1 MKFDIINDNT
11 QSQYITF
18 CDSVYHSG
26 IWHYPDWVKF
36 QLASGRG
43 KAAHNFAIM
52 DDNNQIDTLLSKY
65 LTDNLPLNIYDNCIF
80 RLRVKLFI
88 NKRGQA
94 KIIKTFSD
102 TPKILVRQINSL
114 LEDVKFQPAENN
126 KKSCSFTA
134 NVMLLIDFTKPWD
147 LE

>member
-1 MKFDIINDNT
+1 MKQLLIIIISSLCVNAY
-11 QSQYITF
+11 SQELEKYYPIF
-18 CDSVYHSG
+18 SYKG
-26 IWHYPDWVKF
+26 ISH
-36 QLASGRG
+36 QLV
-43 KAAHNFAIM
+43 IM

-102 TPKILVRQINSL
+102 TPKVLVRQINSL

>member
-1 MKFDIINDNT
+1 MKQLLIIIISSLCVNAY
-11 QSQYITF
+11 SQELEKYYPIF
-18 CDSVYHSG
+18 SYKG
-26 IWHYPDWVKF
+26 ISH
-36 QLASGRG
+36 QLV
-43 KAAHNFAIM
+43 IM

-126 KKSCSFTA
+126 KKTCSFTA

>member
-1 MKFDIINDNT
+1 MKQLLIIIISSLCVNAY
-11 QSQYITF
+11 SQELEKCNPIFSYK
-18 CDSVYHSG
+18 G
-26 IWHYPDWVKF
+26 ISHQIV
-36 QLASGRG
+36 
-43 KAAHNFAIM
+43 IM

-65 LTDNLPLNIYDNCIF
+65 LTDKLPLNIYDNCIF

-88 NKRGQA
+88 NKRGHA

-102 TPKILVRQINSL
+102 TPKVLVRQINSL

-126 KKSCSFTA
+126 KKTCSFTA

>member
-1 MKFDIINDNT
+1 MKQLLIIIISSLCVNAY
-11 QSQYITF
+11 SQELEKYYPIF
-18 CDSVYHSG
+18 SYKG
-26 IWHYPDWVKF
+26 ISHQIV
-36 QLASGRG
+36 
-43 KAAHNFAIM
+43 IM

-65 LTDNLPLNIYDNCIF
+65 LTDKLPLNIYDNCIF

-88 NKRGQA
+88 NKRGHA

-102 TPKILVRQINSL
+102 TPKVLVRQINSL

-126 KKSCSFTA
+126 KKTCSFTA

>member
-1 MKFDIINDNT
+1 MKQLLIIIISSLCVNAY
-11 QSQYITF
+11 SQELEKYYPIF
-18 CDSVYHSG
+18 SYKG
-26 IWHYPDWVKF
+26 ISH
-36 QLASGRG
+36 QLV
-43 KAAHNFAIM
+43 IM

>member
-1 MKFDIINDNT
+1 MKQLLIIIISSLCVNAY
-11 QSQYITF
+11 SKELEKCYPIF
-18 CDSVYHSG
+18 SYKG
-26 IWHYPDWVKF
+26 IRHQIV
-36 QLASGRG
+36 
-43 KAAHNFAIM
+43 IM

-65 LTDNLPLNIYDNCIF
+65 LTDKLPLNIYDNCIF

-88 NKRGQA
+88 NKRGHA

-102 TPKILVRQINSL
+102 TPKVLVRQINSL

-126 KKSCSFTA
+126 KKTCSFTA